1 MPRADRIAFIA
12 PRFAEG
18 GTVGGAETL
27 LKNLAEHAAAAGR
40 RVTFLTT
47 CAQSHFSWE
56 NTLPPG
62 QRRSGNLDVHFFEV
76 DADRNATEYLRT
88 QSLIDRGG
96 AIARRDE
103 ENWIRNSV
111 NSRALCDF
119 LKTHGDEF
127 DRILAGPYLFG
138 VTYHAAQVWPQKTL
152 LVPCL
157 HDEAFAYL
165 AIMHDMFGSVA
176 GCLFN
181 SEPERDLAQRLYN
194 FPAAK
199 SAVVGMGLDAFAAD
213 PTVFAKR
220 HKLAAPYVMYAGRR
234 EAGKGTPL
242 LCAYL
247 HAFRERTGRDLKLVC
262 TGSGPIEAP
271 PELAEHLLDLGF
283 VSEQEKREAMAGA
296 VAFIHPSVNESFGIV
311 LLEAWLARTPGLVHA
326 KSSVLR
332 WQCAESNGG
341 LWFRHYPD
349 FEEALLRLLDEP
361 ALRRTL
367 GQNGRAYV
375 ERAYAWPAVEQRLF
389 QALDTPG

>member
-1 MPRADRIAFIA
+1 M
-12 PRFAEG
+12 
-18 GTVGGAETL
+18 
-27 LKNLAEHAAAAGR
+27 
-40 RVTFLTT
+40 
-47 CAQSHFSWE
+47 
-56 NTLPPG
+56 
-62 QRRSGNLDVHFFEV
+62 HFFPV
-76 DADRNATEYLRT
+76 DADRDAGAFLRA
-88 QSLIDRGG
+88 QAQIDRGG
-96 AIARRDE
+96 PVSARDE
-103 ENWIRNSV
+103 EIWIRNSV

-119 LKTHGDEF
+119 LKAHGGEF
-127 DRILAGPYLFG
+127 DRILTGPYLFG
-138 VTYHAAQVWPQKTL
+138 VTYHVAQVWPQKTF

-157 HDEAFAYL
+157 HDEVFAYL
-165 AIMHDMFGSVA
+165 GIMRGMFGSVA

-181 SEPERDLAQRLYN
+181 SEPERGLAQRLYS

-199 SAVVGMGLDAFAAD
+199 SAVVGMGLDAFEAD

-220 HKLAAPYVMYAGRR
+220 HGLTPPYVMYSGRR

-271 PELAEHLLDLGF
+271 PEFVDHILDLGF

-296 VAFIHPSVNESFGIV
+296 VTFIHPSVNESFGIV

-326 KSSVLR
+326 KSAVLR
-332 WQCAESNGG
+332 WQCQQSNGG

-349 FEEALLRLLDEP
+349 FEEALLRLLDDP

-367 GQNGRAYV
+367 GANGRAYV